1 MMDYLITLITPFP
14 RSHQSTNIIKG
25 LFLCRNIIYPEWKRL
40 WVSSLSSILVPK
52 FGLTFLKNWNLF
64 CHICLENNVKTSC
77 CLIKIRVD
85 FRFICL
91 SLFRKIVLMSL
102 FSLMFSPLQLLTPPT
117 VDSMLFSHC
126 FYCCLFAYFI
136 WHWFVAFCY
145 FSFNTCETSSIKNWF
160 VLATEMSESLT
171 HMVFANPSWFNMFE
185 HDH

>member
-1 MMDYLITLITPFP
+1 MDYLITLITPFP
-14 RSHQSTNIIKG
+14 RSHQATNIIKG
-25 LFLCRNIIYPEWKRL
+25 LFLCRNIFYPEWKRL

-77 CLIKIRVD
+77 CLTKIRVE

-117 VDSMLFSHC
+117 VDKHAFLTLF
-126 FYCCLFAYFI
+126 FIVVCLLI
-136 WHWFVAFCY
+136 LSDIDSLHFVTFLLILVKRLQLKIDVC
-145 FSFNTCETSSIKNWF
+145 
-160 VLATEMSESLT
+160 
-171 HMVFANPSWFNMFE
+171 
-185 HDH
+185 